1 MAGIAQLKSTMFL
14 TILIT
19 LGVFIVFLAAVSL
32 LFSAAVQMNFSP
44 ISTLIGAFGLALFF
58 MLIQFAI
65 SPYIVSASM
74 RLKYVEPGSFPWLEN
89 TVRELA
95 AKSNV
100 PMPRLA
106 IVPSQ
111 NPNAFVFGNS
121 INKMTLAVH
130 EGLLRQLNEDEVKG
144 VIGHELGHIRHK
156 DSIVMTFLSAIP
168 LIAFVIARA
177 AMGFGYVGRRDDR
190 RGGAGY
196 IVLAGIIA
204 LVVYFVAQLLV
215 MKLSRLR
222 EHFSDAYSAY
232 LTSSPRSLESA
243 LTKIAYGLSLSPE
256 EAHGA
261 RALFISD
268 PALAKQE
275 VGAIIDKRQE
285 YDLDRNGVLDEREL
299 QLAMEK
305 EAKSTWT
312 SVNAA
317 FSTHPPTYKRI
328 LLLRQIAEEMRTGS
342 YTSAD
347 IYKHV

>member
-1 MAGIAQLKSTMFL
+1 MAGIARLKTTMFL

-19 LGVFIVFLAAVSL
+19 LVVFVIFIGAVSL
-32 LFSAAVQMNFSP
+32 LYSVATQMNLSP
-44 ISTLIGAFGLALFF
+44 LSTLVGAFGIALFF
-58 MLIQFAI
+58 MLIQFVI
-65 SPYIVSASM
+65 SPYIVSASTG
-74 RLKYVEPGSFPWLEN
+74 LNYIEPGTFPWLEK
-89 TVRELA
+89 TVGELA
-95 AKSNV
+95 TKSNV

-106 IVPSQ
+106 IVPNQ
-111 NPNAFVFGNS
+111 TPNAFVFGNS
-121 INKMTLAVH
+121 TSKMTLAVH
-130 EGLLRQLNEDEVKG
+130 EGLLKQLNEDEVKG
-144 VIGHELGHIRHK
+144 VIAHEIGHIRHK

-168 LIAFVIARA
+168 LIAYVISRA
-177 AMGFGYVGRRDDR
+177 AFGFGYVGRRDDR

-196 IVLAGIIA
+196 LILAGVIA

-232 LTSSPRSLESA
+232 VTESPRSLESA

-256 EAHGA
+256 EPHGA

-275 VGAIIDKRQE
+275 INAIVEKQDQ
-285 YDLDRNGVLDEREL
+285 YDLNRDGVLDEREL
-299 QLAMEK
+299 QSAMEK

-328 LLLRQIAEEMRTGS
+328 LLLRQIEEEMRTGT
-342 YTSAD
+342 YTSAE